1 MTQDDK
7 WLGFSVA
14 IAANDAVTFTIYRL
28 VIIHL
33 EENRQPKVQT
43 QFNAE
48 QNSRRD
54 GTVRDISLY

>member
-1 MTQDDK
+1 MISGWVSQ
-7 WLGFSVA
+7 LLS
-14 IAANDAVTFTIYRL
+14 ANDAVKFTIYRL

-48 QNSRRD
+48 QNSRRED
-54 GTVRDISLY
+54 TVRDISLY